1 MFYSEQ
7 LRRYR
12 EIVVP
17 QIVMDGL
24 EVPQALARARIQ
36 RQQRIAKQVVPFAV
50 ASVEIVARGPQREIC
65 DAPFLVGRQLAPVV
79 HAAGGLPAFWRSSVV
94 TKFSRARN
102 HVEWPNQFAGE

>member
-65 DAPFLVGRQLAPVV
+65 DTPFLVNRLLATVV
-79 HAAGGLPAFWRSSVV
+79 KAAGRLPRIGKPIVV
-94 TKFSRARN
+94 TRISRPR
-102 HVEWPNQFAGE
+102 

>member
-65 DAPFLVGRQLAPVV
+65 DAPFLVDRQLAPVV
-79 HAAGGLPAFWRSSVV
+79 HAAAGLSGFGTP
-94 TKFSRARN
+94 TLLTQFSRALTP
-102 HVEWPNQFAGE
+102 VDAPNTL